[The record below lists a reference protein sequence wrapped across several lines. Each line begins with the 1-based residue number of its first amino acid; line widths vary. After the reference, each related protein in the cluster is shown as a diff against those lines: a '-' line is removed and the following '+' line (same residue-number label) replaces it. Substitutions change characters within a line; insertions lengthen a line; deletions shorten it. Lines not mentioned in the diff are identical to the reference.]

1 MDVLSVEEA
10 WAVAKE
16 IFGDAYIYDN
26 ASSYYSSVAQLMQA
40 QGWTAVT
47 KGSDVLY
54 YTRPAQKAL
63 ASGVK
68 AYTEVA
74 EVTSVTVAE
83 SGAVTG
89 ATATTTGVGVTVAEG
104 AIGCAAAACL
114 GYNVGNKIYEVNP
127 EWWDGLLSEVN
138 EWTVENVPEGGVN
151 AIVTVLEGVDTVLT
165 FPSSLIERIKSYSI
179 ETGVYEIES
188 DIEYNVPTSDGITT
202 LTFGAI
208 SPAYAQRSLQETIKY
223 HASTDEYDIMA
234 RKYLNLLLN
243 HITTIYPEVIQLVE
257 ESGIEY
263 NVIASQANFSGD
275 AAIIFFAFYNIDSQQ
290 NVTYRKASNYEGY
303 FFTSSFSASN
313 PYFTV
318 AVYQY
323 VKDNFFNPTY
333 VSTKYTS
340 GSNSINVG
348 AVYYTYGDHKLLSLN
363 NINATSIS
371 EKSEVNGTSK
381 QDNATY
387 PSVNTPISETYPDWW
402 NRRQTISNGEGSNTD
417 WLPISIPSTDPDT
430 LGNSQTQEQA
440 QSGKNTDKENNPN
453 IKVTDSSG
461 ISDTDN
467 NPNSTDTGN
476 TPIVLPSTSIFGI
489 AGVYNPTLKQI
500 KSFTSWLWSENPITQ
515 LQQMFSN
522 PMNAIIGLHL
532 IYVTPSTSNEKT
544 IGVGYLD
551 SGVPS
556 KVVSEQ
562 YVTIDC
568 GTINI
573 PSYYNNV
580 NDWNPYTKISCY
592 LPFIGIVKLNTDDL
606 MSSDGNF
613 SQLNITY
620 KVDVLTGAC
629 LAMLK
634 VRRGSSDA
642 VLYQYNGS
650 CSVQLPLTSGN
661 YGGIIASLITTAVGV
676 VSGFAPLAVGGAMGL
691 THPKADIQRSGQL
704 GANVGAMGIKKP
716 YLIIERPYSKY
727 AGSYAKHIGYP
738 SNNTIK
744 LSACSGFTRIKSTD
758 VNNINTTEE
767 ERKIILNLLT
777 DGIYI

>member
-1 MDVLSVEEA
+1 MDVLSVSEA

-16 IFGDAYIYDN
+16 IVGSAELIG
-26 ASSYYSSVAQLMQA
+26 SSTSYYGNVAQLMQA
-40 QGWTAVT
+40 NGWTAIT
-47 KGSDVLY
+47 KGSEVLY
-54 YTRPAQKAL
+54 YTRPAQIAIET
-63 ASGVK
+63 GVK
-68 AYTEVA
+68 TYTEVA
-74 EVTSVTVAE
+74 TVTDVAVAE
-83 SGAVTG
+83 SGAVTS
-89 ATATTTGVGVTVAEG
+89 ATATTTGIGLSVAES
-104 AIGCAAAACL
+104 AIAGAAAACF
-114 GYNVGNKIYEVNP
+114 GYNVGTKIYDANP
-127 EWWDGLLSEVN
+127 EFWDGMLKEVN

-151 AIVTVLEGVDTVLT
+151 AIVSVLNGVDTVLT
-165 FPSSLIERIKSYSI
+165 LPDSLLNKIKAYSI
-179 ETGVYEIES
+179 NAGAFTTKTDVVYNGVDVDSNNNGFVNVAPFSTAYIHRALQAGLKIATDS
-188 DIEYNVPTSDGITT
+188 RDIAAFNILS
-202 LTFGAI
+202 
-208 SPAYAQRSLQETIKY
+208 Q
-223 HASTDEYDIMA
+223 HASEMVSFINSRIPSDFNAFVIKANYTNGGVSDYATVDI
-234 RKYLNLLLN
+234 RVT
-243 HITTIYPEVIQLVE
+243 H
-257 ESGIEY
+257 
-263 NVIASQANFSGD
+263 
-275 AAIIFFAFYNIDSQQ
+275 IDSGR
-290 NVTYRKASNYEGY
+290 NHVLRHDDYRNAYYLGVGSTFYGFNFAVAVNNLGAPMLKDNLGSNYSIYDYY
-303 FFTSSFSASN
+303 FYPTVVSNDNIETVYNLNSSAGE
-313 PYFTV
+313 
-318 AVYQY
+318 Q
-323 VKDNFFNPTY
+323 K
-333 VSTKYTS
+333 
-340 GSNSINVG
+340 GI
-348 AVYYTYGDHKLLSLN
+348 H
-363 NINATSIS
+363 
-371 EKSEVNGTSK
+371 GTSL

-387 PSVNTPISETYPDWW
+387 PSLNKPISDTYPDWW
-402 NRRQTISNGEGSNTD
+402 NKKTTINNGEGGSTD
-417 WLPISIPSTDPDT
+417 WLPVSITDKIVDE
-430 LGNSQTQEQA
+430 LGDDQTQEQA
-440 QSGKNTDKENNPN
+440 QSGTNTNTNNNTN
-453 IKVTDSSG
+453 IKVTDDSG
-461 ISDTDN
+461 SDDKTT
-467 NPNSTDTGN
+467 NPDSTDTGD

-489 AGVYNPTLKQI
+489 AGVYNPTLEQI
-500 KSFTSWLWSENPITQ
+500 KSFTGWLWSENPITQ

-532 IYVTPSTSNEKT
+532 IYATPSTSAEKS
-544 IGVGYLD
+544 IGVGYLN
-551 SGVPS
+551 SGVLS

-568 GTINI
+568 GSVTI

-634 VRRGSSDA
+634 VKRGSSDA

-676 VSGFAPLAVGGAMGL
+676 VSGFTPLAIGGAMSL

-744 LSACSGFTRIKSTD
+744 LSACSGYTRVKSTD

-767 ERKIILNLLT
+767 ERKMILDLLT
-777 DGIYI
+777 SGIYI